1 LVLYRSGSVDIDRWG
16 TGDWLPVKV
25 DMEISDDA
33 VIRTGPDSLVEIELD
48 GELVSIG
55 EDRTVAVREL
65 AGRVEKKKK
74 TGLLQ
79 SLKRYGSSL
88 FAGSDS
94 SSQTTLTGVRG
105 EEAGETGVEWFEEEE
120 LDQSLEHRYVRA
132 LARYEAGEYAEAE
145 EELTGLVEQ
154 YGPDA
159 HDGRV
164 AYLLGLSLF
173 QVMRFEEAT
182 RWLRES
188 TSEYKNELY
197 GMALMHYALSQYF
210 LEKHREAVD
219 GFQRL
224 LREENNRELHPYA
237 LFMLGKCYAEM
248 GESRQAERF
257 FREVQQDQP
266 GSELAADASSELQAM
281 GAR

>member
-1 LVLYRSGSVDIDRWG
+1 MRLFRVIIPLLVLVFVSWMGWCDGLVLYRSGSVNIDRWG
-16 TGDWLPVKV
+16 TGDWLPAKV

-88 FAGSDS
+88 FARSDS

-105 EEAGETGVEWFEEEE
+105 EEAGEEGVEWFEEAA
-120 LDQSLEHRYVRA
+120 Q
-132 LARYEAGEYAEAE
+132 
-145 EELTGLVEQ
+145 
-154 YGPDA
+154 
-159 HDGRV
+159 
-164 AYLLGLSLF
+164 
-173 QVMRFEEAT
+173 
-182 RWLRES
+182 WLRES
-188 TSEYKNELY
+188 TIEYQNELY

-210 LEKHREAVD
+210 LEKYDQAVN
-219 GFQRL
+219 GFQQL
-224 LREENNRELHPYA
+224 LQEENNRELHPYA
-237 LFMLGKCYAEM
+237 LFMLGKCYAET
-248 GESRQAERF
+248 GESRQAERL
-257 FREVQQDQP
+257 FREVQQDHP
-266 GSELAADASSELQAM
+266 GSDLAEDACSELQAL